1 MSTTTQIENMMKH
14 DDKFIGVYPIDRLPV
29 IILPKSTTI
38 IINLDESYKRGSHWV
53 AVKFEPSKPA
63 FYFDSFGRYP
73 PEEIITFMERN
84 AKSWIASDRIYQSED
99 STLCG
104 YYCILFLSCKTN
116 RFFEMMRSCDF
127 VYNQS
132 KIKSMFT

>member
-1 MSTTTQIENMMKH
+1 MDLSE
-14 DDKFIGVYPIDRLPV
+14 DEV
-29 IILPKSTTI
+29 IFTGHKNKPRNKKAAAITDEQTPAVRSR
-38 IINLDESYKRGSHWV
+38 INLRASTV
-53 AVKFEPSKPA
+53 IKPGEIL
-63 FYFDSFGRYP
+63 FGRYP

-104 YYCILFLSCKTN
+104 YYCILFLACKTN
-116 RFFEMMRSCDF
+116 RFFEKMRSCDF
-127 VYNQS
+127 VSNQS